1 LVEEG
6 VMGALLVA
14 GLAMAGAAIGIA
26 QTAAGARGGTGPNAA
41 LVRATAIVG
50 MAFAQGIGILGTV
63 VGLLAITVVD
73 GGDATSGV
81 VEACVAGAGVLVG
94 LAIVA
99 RAGDAIDARV
109 RLLGLLYIMG
119 SATLGIVVG
128 VLAALIGSGRVV
140 GSDAIFVILG
150 LIGFGAAIKIGRTAG
165 PALAAMSTTPSDAI
179 DIRRRLIRTATITQ
193 SVGTIA
199 MVAAIALLF
208 LGEGG
213 RPA

>member
-1 LVEEG
+1 
-6 VMGALLVA
+6 MGALLVA

-26 QTAAGARGGTGPNAA
+26 QTAASAREGMGPTAA
-41 LVRATAIVG
+41 LIRGTAIVG

-63 VGLLAITVVD
+63 VGLLAILVID
-73 GGDATSGV
+73 AGDASGGV
-81 VEACVAGAGVLVG
+81 VEALIAGAGVLVG

-99 RAGDAIDARV
+99 RAGDAVDSTV

-119 SATLGIVVG
+119 SAALGIVVG
-128 VLAALIGSGRVV
+128 VLAALLGSGSAV
-140 GSDAIFVILG
+140 GLDAIFVTLG
-150 LIGFGAAIKIGRTAG
+150 LVGFGAAVTIGRTAA
-165 PALAAMSTTPSDAI
+165 PALVAMSTTPSDAM
-179 DIRRRLIRTATITQ
+179 DIRRRFIRTATITQ

-213 RPA
+213 GPA

>member
-1 LVEEG
+1 
-6 VMGALLVA
+6 MGALLVA

-26 QTAAGARGGTGPNAA
+26 QTAASARDGTGPNDA

-63 VGLLAITVVD
+63 VGLLAIFVLD
-73 GGDATSGV
+73 AGDASSGV
-81 VEACVAGAGVLVG
+81 AEALVAGAGALVG

-99 RAGDAIDARV
+99 RAGDAVDARV

-128 VLAALIGSGRVV
+128 VLAALTGSGRAV
-140 GSDAIFVILG
+140 GSDAILAILG
-150 LIGFGAAIKIGRTAG
+150 LIGFGAAISIGRIAA
-165 PALAAMSTTPSDAI
+165 PALVAMSTTPSDAI
-179 DIRRRLIRTATITQ
+179 DIRRGFIRTATIAQ

-208 LGEGG
+208 LEEGG
-213 RPA
+213 GPA